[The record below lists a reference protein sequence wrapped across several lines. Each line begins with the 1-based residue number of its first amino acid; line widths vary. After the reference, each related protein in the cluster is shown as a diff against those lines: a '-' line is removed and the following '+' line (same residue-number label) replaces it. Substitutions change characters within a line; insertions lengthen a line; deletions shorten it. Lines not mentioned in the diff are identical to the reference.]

1 MAEEYREAV
10 LLKDWIGRRTAF
22 PVIGAKCLGE
32 IQARAHPYQAIVWTA
47 AEEKYFRGFWCDSG
61 MMAPDQNG

>member
-47 AEEKYFRGFWCDSG
+47 AEED
-61 MMAPDQNG
+61 